1 MAQRKFDLDE
11 RLLQFA
17 VKITN
22 IVESLPDIKT
32 SNHLGG
38 QLLRSGTSPSLN
50 YGEAQAAES
59 KRDFIHKLGI
69 ILKELRETINCL
81 KILDRKS
88 LLSDK
93 TMIEEN
99 NELIAI
105 FVKSIETARR
115 NS

>member
-11 RLLQFA
+11 RLLHFA
-17 VKITN
+17 VAITSV
-22 IVESLPDIKT
+22 VESLPDSKIC
-32 SNHLGG
+32 NHLGG
-38 QLLRSGTSPSLN
+38 QLLRSGTLPSLN
-50 YGEAQAAES
+50 YGEAQAVES

-69 ILKELRETINCL
+69 ILEELRETINCL

-93 TMIEEN
+93 TMIEKN